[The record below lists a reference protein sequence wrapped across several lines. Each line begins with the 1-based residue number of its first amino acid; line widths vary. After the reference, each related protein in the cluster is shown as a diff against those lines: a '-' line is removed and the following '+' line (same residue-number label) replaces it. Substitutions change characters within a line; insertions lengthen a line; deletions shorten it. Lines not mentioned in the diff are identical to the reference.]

1 MDEKNPWVASILF
14 VFKKLFLPVLGCLA
28 ILGMLAG
35 LSPFWSGEGETTS
48 AWMLWGPIVLTG
60 GFIFF
65 LIFGRYRSEKKL
77 LKAVQSSKS
86 FETALREGESRYR
99 RLAESNIIGLI
110 ETDLRGRILEANEAF
125 LSLIGY
131 QEEDLPLEW
140 KAITPPEWH
149 RAGSRALDQVKES
162 GVIAPWEKEFFQ
174 KDGSRVPVLIGT
186 AQLDGKRN
194 RCINFVLE
202 LTNRLQAE
210 KQREHYF
217 QELRRSNAELEQF
230 AYVASHDLQEPL
242 RMIVSYLQLL
252 DRRYKGEL
260 DDAAA
265 EFIDFAVDG
274 ANRMKGLLN
283 DLLSYSRVGT
293 RGKTFAPVNCS
304 ECLDAA
310 LSNLKLAIEESG
322 VHVYCEPLPTFTAD
336 SMQLTQL
343 FQNLVGN
350 AIKFKSE
357 NPPEIDIQAI
367 TQKEGW
373 LFSVKDNGIGIDPRH
388 KDRIF
393 LVFQRLQTREDYP
406 GTGIGLA
413 ICKKI
418 VERHGGRIWVESANG
433 EGSTFYFTLPEKGYE
448 TE

>member
-1 MDEKNPWVASILF
+1 
-14 VFKKLFLPVLGCLA
+14 
-28 ILGMLAG
+28 
-35 LSPFWSGEGETTS
+35 
-48 AWMLWGPIVLTG
+48 
-60 GFIFF
+60 
-65 LIFGRYRSEKKL
+65 
-77 LKAVQSSKS
+77 
-86 FETALREGESRYR
+86 
-99 RLAESNIIGLI
+99 
-110 ETDLRGRILEANEAF
+110 
-125 LSLIGY
+125 
-131 QEEDLPLEW
+131 
-140 KAITPPEWH
+140 
-149 RAGSRALDQVKES
+149 
-162 GVIAPWEKEFFQ
+162 
-174 KDGSRVPVLIGT
+174 
-186 AQLDGKRN
+186 
-194 RCINFVLE
+194 
-202 LTNRLQAE
+202 
-210 KQREHYF
+210 
-217 QELRRSNAELEQF
+217 
-230 AYVASHDLQEPL
+230 
-242 RMIVSYLQLL
+242 MIVSYLQLL